1 MSTITSNAKQIVL
14 IDARGPRYSAA
25 ITTTVLALALITESN
40 YLIGFQFAVFLSAVI
55 FGLRRSIYGLIY
67 RNLIQPRLS
76 GPVPSENEAAPRFAQ
91 LIGALFAFV
100 ALLGGVTGNTGVFL
114 VATSFALGAAF
125 LNAAFGFCLGC
136 QVYLRLVRVRARFSK
151 KVSVNQ
157 VNFN

>member
-1 MSTITSNAKQIVL
+1 VSTITSNTKQVVL

-25 ITTTVLALALITESN
+25 ITTTVLALALITQSN
-40 YLIGFQFAVFLSAVI
+40 FLIGFQLAVFLSAVI
-55 FGLRRSIYGLIY
+55 FGLRRSIYGQIY

-91 LIGALFAFV
+91 LIGSLFAFT
-100 ALLGGVTGNTGVFL
+100 ALLGGVSGNEAVFL
-114 VATSFALGAAF
+114 IATSFALGAAF

-151 KVSVNQ
+151 KVSVN
-157 VNFN
+157 